1 MNVAGSFE
9 DDKFS
14 SSEFDNSEFGRSRR
28 ANRHVIRVGSDDA
41 CLTALSRVFRASG
54 SICCE
59 LHEELPSRFSG
70 TGRSGAFSRL
80 GLPTGRGDRG
90 SSHWV
95 LLLSRAET
103 RTPDED
109 HDQSILIES
118 IELADDALRLNSSGR
133 ARSTLDD
140 ARQIAL
146 SRVFALRSGR
156 GPRFECVEVVGRT
169 AARSC
174 IDVHR
179 RCACGAAR
187 SCTELRLCRSFVH
200 RRATTLRLW
209 CRSFVHRRCGGV
221 APVLVVSSIDFAAP

>member
-1 MNVAGSFE
+1 MSKSWGGQLAPVRVAQREALRGIAVRQA
-9 DDKFS
+9 S
-14 SSEFDNSEFGRSRR
+14 SSCH
-28 ANRHVIRVGSDDA
+28 A
-41 CLTALSRVFRASG
+41 LT
-54 SICCE
+54 C
-59 LHEELPSRFSG
+59 LHEKLPSSFSG
-70 TGRSGAFSRL
+70 TGRSGAFFRL
-80 GLPTGRGDRG
+80 GLPTGRGHRG